1 MQCRVFVC
9 NIHITYLRKH
19 KNTTYRI
26 EDSQCRHCRQ
36 DSQFSEVI
44 VSITVYQAICL
55 NVRPKFSSHSNL
67 FLLLTMFVAAL
78 SSQLN
83 DIVYDYV
90 CSLLIIADA
99 IVICC
104 QKSPLSNQRIVN

>member
-1 MQCRVFVC
+1 
-9 NIHITYLRKH
+9 
-19 KNTTYRI
+19 
-26 EDSQCRHCRQ
+26 
-36 DSQFSEVI
+36 
-44 VSITVYQAICL
+44 
-55 NVRPKFSSHSNL
+55 
-67 FLLLTMFVAAL
+67 MFVAAL

-104 QKSPLSNQRIVN
+104 QKSPLGNQWIVN